1 MKGRDVS
8 LDIMRILACLAVIT
22 IHTAGTGLMPSR
34 DYPLL
39 SFEWIT
45 CFVYRSLSGWAV
57 PVFVMI
63 SGALFLDPSKEVTI
77 VKLFKNNILKLFI
90 VLLFWSAFYTCFCH
104 GDFFPLGLASGHLWY
119 LSMILGL
126 YLTIPIIRN
135 MSNKIRDYFLIIWIL
150 FLSYD
155 FIAKLFDICV
165 LQEVEHL
172 FFQGYVGYLLLGDWY
187 RRKQHKA
194 KFCVASIIIALILLI
209 LSICVS
215 IYMSKL
221 HNEITSPLIHY
232 FSPVTVVVA
241 VAVYFICGMLSNKLR
256 RWNKLKYIIS
266 NISISTLGIYL
277 IHMFLLI
284 QAYTRVVRY
293 IPNPLLFIPL
303 IVVGVFVLGFLITIV
318 LRRIPFVGK
327 YIV

>member
-1 MKGRDVS
+1 MKSRDVS

-22 IHTAGTGLMPSR
+22 IHTAGTGLMPGR

-39 SFEWIT
+39 SFEWIS

-57 PVFVMI
+57 PLFVMI
-63 SGALFLDPSKEVTI
+63 TGSIFLDPTKDLSI
-77 VKLFKNNILKLFI
+77 SMLFKNNILKLLI
-90 VLLFWSAFYTCFCH
+90 VLIVWSAFYTYFCH
-104 GDFFPLGLASGHLWY
+104 GTFLPLGLASGHLWY
-119 LSMILGL
+119 LSMIIGL
-126 YLTIPIIRN
+126 YFTIPVVRILPD
-135 MSNKIRDYFLIIWIL
+135 KIKDYFIILWIIFLI
-150 FLSYD
+150 YD
-155 FIAKLFDICV
+155 FIAKCYNVTV
-165 LQEVEHL
+165 LQEIEHY
-172 FFQGYVGYLLLGDWY
+172 FFTGYIGYLLLGDWC
-187 RRKQHKA
+187 RRNQHNA
-194 KFCVASIIIALILLI
+194 KLCVASIIIALILLI

-256 RWNKLKYIIS
+256 RWNKLQYIIS

>member
-1 MKGRDVS
+1 
-8 LDIMRILACLAVIT
+8 
-22 IHTAGTGLMPSR
+22 MPGR

-172 FFQGYVGYLLLGDWY
+172 FFQGYVGYLLLGDWC
-187 RRKQHKA
+187 RRQRNNSKL
-194 KFCVASIIIALILLI
+194 CVRFVVIATILLI
-209 LSICVS
+209 LSVGIS
-215 IYMSKL
+215 LYISKL
-221 HNEITSPLIHY
+221 RNETFLSLGHY
-232 FSPVTVVVA
+232 FSPITVFVSVGL
-241 VAVYFICGMLSNKLR
+241 YFACNMLSIKLTGLD
-256 RWNKLKYIIS
+256 KLQKYLR
-266 NISISTLGIYL
+266 NISVCTLGIYL

-284 QAYTRVVRY
+284 QGYTRVVRFVS
-293 IPNPLLFIPL
+293 NPLIFLPL
-303 IVVGVFVLGFLITIV
+303 VVGGVFVLGWLITFVI
-318 LRRIPFVGK
+318 RKIPYIGK